1 MALEQLGK
9 NAQEGCVAPGLHNEV
24 TVSGAAAVTLT
35 ADQSGGTF
43 LWDGAAGIA
52 YTLPAPVAGMK
63 FKFVC
68 TVTVT
73 SNAHSVS
80 TDGASTFLQG
90 AVWQLTAA
98 SATGEGQTAD
108 GSSDVTCS
116 MNGTTTGGVESTTL
130 EFECITSTQW
140 NVTGFIVAS
149 GTLATPFA

>member
-9 NAQEGCVAPGLHNEV
+9 NTSEGCVAPGIHNEV
-24 TVSGAAAVTLT
+24 TASGASAVTLT

-43 LWDGAAGIA
+43 LWDAATGIA
-52 YTLPAPVAGMK
+52 YTLPLPVVGMR

-73 SNAHSVS
+73 SNSHSVS
-80 TDGASTFLQG
+80 TDGAATFLQG

-108 GSSDVTCS
+108 GSSDVTCA
-116 MNGTTTGGVESTTL
+116 MNGTTTGGVESTSL
-130 EFECITSTQW
+130 DFECVSSTQW
-140 NVTGFIVAS
+140 NVTGLIVAS